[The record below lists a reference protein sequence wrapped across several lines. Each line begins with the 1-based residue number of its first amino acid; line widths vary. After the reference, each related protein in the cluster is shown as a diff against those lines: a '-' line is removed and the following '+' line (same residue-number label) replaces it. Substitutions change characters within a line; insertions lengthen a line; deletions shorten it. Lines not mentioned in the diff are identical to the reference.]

1 VCLLVMS
8 NAITPQVFEE
18 FGFKILDVWHN
29 ARPESAEIGQLTS
42 KVVGSPRTTGP
53 RAVKFEGK

>member
-1 VCLLVMS
+1 MS